1 MEWVASPL
9 GAHREAVIQ
18 LNVEYLTWVY
28 AGVAQTLGVS
38 AEAANGLPPEA
49 YVPTVVDRVCG
60 QVPPHGVFYLVRA
73 DDQWVGMGGLRPVAD
88 GVMEI
93 KRIYCRPASRGL
105 GLGARMLQRLL
116 ADAQAMGAHRL
127 VLDTAPFMG
136 AAQRLYAD
144 HGFTDCPPYP
154 GAEVPEALHPHWRFM
169 TRAV

>member
-1 MEWVASPL
+1 VAAPL
-9 GAHREAVIQ
+9 AAHRDAVIA

-38 AEAANGLPPEA
+38 AQAANGLSPEE

-60 QVPPHGVFYLVRA
+60 QHPPHGVFYLVRLNG
-73 DDQWVGMGGLRPVAD
+73 QWVGMGGLRQLAP

-93 KRIYCRPASRGL
+93 KRIYFRPAARGL
-105 GLGARMLQRLL
+105 GLGARLLQRLL
-116 ADAQAMGAHRL
+116 ADAQALGARQL
-127 VLDTAPFMG
+127 MLDTAPFMA

-144 HGFTDCPPYP
+144 HGFSNCPAYA
-154 GAEVPEALHPHWRFM
+154 GAEVPEDLHPHWRFM